1 MKTMTCRQLAG
12 ACDMEF
18 HTETFEEMAKLSQEH
33 GTEMFKQN
41 DPGHMK
47 AMQEMGEM
55 MKDPKAMQD
64 SMDKKRD
71 EFNQFPEDK

>member
-12 ACDMEF
+12 ACNLEF
-18 HTETFEEMAKLSQEH
+18 HANTFEEMAKLSQEH

-41 DPGHMK
+41 DPEHMK
-47 AMQEMGEM
+47 VMQEMGEM

-64 SMDKKRD
+64 WMDKKRD
-71 EFNQFPEDK
+71 EFNQLLEDK

>member
-1 MKTMTCRQLAG
+1 MKTMICQQLGG
-12 ACDMEF
+12 ACNKQF
-18 HTETFEEMAKLSQEH
+18 QGETFDEMAELSQQH

-41 DPGHMK
+41 DPEHMK

-64 SMDKKRD
+64 WMDKKRH
-71 EFNQFPEDK
+71 EFNQLPENA